1 MQAIMES
8 LFDILYLFFAIATG
22 LTLLRRGGSRLTV
35 LLGAASLVLGCGD
48 AFHLIPRVMDYW
60 LEGDFTALLGI
71 GKLIT
76 SVTMT
81 VFYLLL
87 EYARRERYGMQ
98 GEKGVLTA
106 FWVLAALRIAL
117 CLFPQNAWTSA
128 DAPVSWGI
136 YRNLPFTVMGAL
148 SLITWLRSARAD
160 RPLRLMWLA
169 ILLSFLFYF
178 PVVLWA
184 QAVPI
189 IGMLMLPKTYMYI
202 WMLCV
207 FRSACRAQ

>member
-1 MQAIMES
+1 
-8 LFDILYLFFAIATG
+8 
-22 LTLLRRGGSRLTV
+22 
-35 LLGAASLVLGCGD
+35 
-48 AFHLIPRVMDYW
+48 MDYW

-169 ILLSFLFYF
+169 ILLTFLFYF